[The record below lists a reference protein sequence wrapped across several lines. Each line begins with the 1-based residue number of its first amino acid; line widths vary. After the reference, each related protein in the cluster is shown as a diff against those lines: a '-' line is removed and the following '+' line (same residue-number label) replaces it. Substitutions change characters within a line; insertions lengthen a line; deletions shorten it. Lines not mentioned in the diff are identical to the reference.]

1 VEPRG
6 TREANMGNLFG
17 GPKRIR
23 DTLYPEPYPFA
34 NTISVITKT
43 SEFMEYC
50 FVMLEYAKEHFKRQ
64 TFTLIAWPLPIY
76 VVTNDVNNIT
86 HILKTKFENYPKGP
100 DMKLRFQELL
110 GDGIF
115 NAE

>member
-1 VEPRG
+1 
-6 TREANMGNLFG
+6 MGNLFG

-50 FVMLEYAKEHFKRQ
+50 FVMLEYAR
-64 TFTLIAWPLPIY
+64 TRIP
-76 VVTNDVNNIT
+76 
-86 HILKTKFENYPKGP
+86 
-100 DMKLRFQELL
+100 R
-110 GDGIF
+110 
-115 NAE
+115 